1 MYKPPYIIQP
11 SSLDFFGEKLHGTG
25 KWTLHKVSKP
35 FDPVLRDAPQEFA
48 EYNFYAYVGKSVRTA
63 FEVEREDARLVKP
76 EEYKPIPYVR
86 STFNTPKPTQESVD
100 AILEEEAKKAI
111 RISLFGN
118 LEKKRQMYVIERRGT
133 RLDAEQKKWIADKE
147 SFEKAED
154 EKETRYNGKEAQK
167 RDSVQNEIDEY
178 NKAHRANELFLYSTQ
193 DEVEELFQRL
203 NPLFPSDFS
212 MFYQVDM
219 AKNLVNISFEAPS
232 IRIIPEEKT
241 VVHSRGSSLKAKTRT
256 EVNKDYIDC
265 ICGLAYVLAA
275 QCFNLTGKIDNVFIS
290 AVSKELNPQT
300 ATFEETT
307 LYSIVFDRETFN
319 WVIKPKSF
327 LPYESLVFFPHAIE
341 LGARFNILPVDPL
354 DLSPAGETLPGSNQ
368 FVDESRIDNR
378 YPDTSILSTVDDE
391 GLIEIRELDDRFE
404 EAARMVVLYQ
414 RGSTSDMQ
422 RRLGMG
428 YAKAGRVMGQLEA
441 AGIVGPQNG
450 AKPREVLV
458 RDLSELEEILER
470 IVR

>member
-1 MYKPPYIIQP
+1 MYKPPYVIQP
-11 SSLDFFGEKLHGTG
+11 SSLDFFSDKLHGTS

-35 FDPVLRDAPQEFA
+35 FDPVLKDGPQVYA

-63 FEVEREDARLVKP
+63 FEVERDDERLAKP
-76 EEYKPIPYVR
+76 EEYKSIPYVR
-86 STFNTPKPTQESVD
+86 STFQNPEPTQESVD
-100 AILEEEAKKAI
+100 AMLVEEAKKAI
-111 RISLFGN
+111 RVSLFGN
-118 LEKKRQMYVIERRGT
+118 LEKKRQMYVIERRGA
-133 RLDAEQKKWIADKE
+133 RLDAEQKKWIANKE
-147 SFEKAED
+147 AFEKAED
-154 EKETRYNGKEAQK
+154 ENEARHNRTEAQK
-167 RDSVQNEIDEY
+167 RGSAQKKIDEY
-178 NKAHRANELFLYSTQ
+178 NNAHRANELFLYSTQ

-203 NPLFPSDFS
+203 NPHFPADFS

-265 ICGLAYVLAA
+265 ICGLAFVLAA

-307 LYSIVFDRETFN
+307 LYSIVFDRDTFN
-319 WVIKPKSF
+319 WVIQPKSF

-354 DLSPAGETLPGSNQ
+354 DLSPAGEILPGSNQ
-368 FVDESRIDNR
+368 FVDATRIDNR
-378 YPDTSILSTVDDE
+378 YPETGILSTVDDD
-391 GLIEIRELDDRFE
+391 GLIEIKTLDDRFE
-404 EAARMVVLYQ
+404 EAARMVVICQ
-414 RGSTSDMQ
+414 RGSTSDLQ

-428 YAKAGRVMGQLEA
+428 YAKAGRVMEQLEI
-441 AGIVGPQNG
+441 AGIVGPQFG
-450 AKPREVLV
+450 SKPREVLV
-458 RDLSELEEILER
+458 KDLSELEEILDR
-470 IVR
+470 IVS

>member
-1 MYKPPYIIQP
+1 M
-11 SSLDFFGEKLHGTG
+11 
-25 KWTLHKVSKP
+25 
-35 FDPVLRDAPQEFA
+35 
-48 EYNFYAYVGKSVRTA
+48 
-63 FEVEREDARLVKP
+63 
-76 EEYKPIPYVR
+76 
-86 STFNTPKPTQESVD
+86 
-100 AILEEEAKKAI
+100 
-111 RISLFGN
+111 
-118 LEKKRQMYVIERRGT
+118 IERRGT

-154 EKETRYNGKEAQK
+154 EKEARYNGTEAQK
-167 RDSVQNEIDEY
+167 RDSVQNMIDEY

-212 MFYQVDM
+212 MFYQVDI
-219 AKNLVNISFEAPS
+219 AKSLVNISFEAPS
-232 IRIIPEEKT
+232 IRMIPEKKT
-241 VVHSRGSSLKAKTRT
+241 VVHSRGSSLKAKTHT

-319 WVIKPKSF
+319 WVIQPKSF
-327 LPYESLVFFPHAIE
+327 LPYESLVFFPHTIE
-341 LGARFNILPVDPL
+341 LGARYNILPVDPL

-368 FVDESRIDNR
+368 FVDATRIDNR
-378 YPDTSILSTVDDE
+378 YPETSILSTVDDE

-428 YAKAGRVMGQLEA
+428 YAKAGRVMEQLEA

>member
-1 MYKPPYIIQP
+1 
-11 SSLDFFGEKLHGTG
+11 
-25 KWTLHKVSKP
+25 
-35 FDPVLRDAPQEFA
+35 
-48 EYNFYAYVGKSVRTA
+48 
-63 FEVEREDARLVKP
+63 
-76 EEYKPIPYVR
+76 
-86 STFNTPKPTQESVD
+86 
-100 AILEEEAKKAI
+100 
-111 RISLFGN
+111 
-118 LEKKRQMYVIERRGT
+118 
-133 RLDAEQKKWIADKE
+133 
-147 SFEKAED
+147 
-154 EKETRYNGKEAQK
+154 
-167 RDSVQNEIDEY
+167 
-178 NKAHRANELFLYSTQ
+178 
-193 DEVEELFQRL
+193 
-203 NPLFPSDFS
+203 
-212 MFYQVDM
+212 MFYQVDI
-219 AKNLVNISFEAPS
+219 AKSLVNFSFEAPS
-232 IRIIPEEKT
+232 IRMIPEEKT

-256 EVNKDYIDC
+256 EINKDYIDC

-307 LYSIVFDRETFN
+307 LFSIVFDRETFN
-319 WVIKPKSF
+319 WVIQPKSF

-354 DLSPAGETLPGSNQ
+354 DRSPAGETLPGSNQ
-368 FVDESRIDNR
+368 FVDVSRIDNR

-428 YAKAGRVMGQLEA
+428 YAKTCRVMEQLEA